1 MTGIGRLRRFGRRFH
16 PALRSQAVL
25 WFGAAGEKG
34 GGGQMDR
41 VEALFDRMD
50 AWRHLPK
57 YQLERRSDIFFSL
70 YLSEVLEAKFGFPIR
85 PEVTPEFPVRKA
97 TIYSHLRG
105 DDCCNID
112 YLALSA
118 SGTESVFVELK
129 TDQASRRV
137 QQDDYLLRAQQVG
150 LPALL
155 GGICSIFRATTKPYR
170 LKWFALMVHL
180 REMGLLQIPAS
191 LCDIM
196 ACESHRGAPDAS
208 NGIVI
213 TAPSATPHIVYV
225 QPLAGEAGDNSV
237 ISFEEYAD
245 VVSRHADP
253 LSQRFAESLLEWA
266 SIKAGGRPNE
276 VPT

>member
-1 MTGIGRLRRFGRRFH
+1 VDHM
-16 PALRSQAVL
+16 AAV
-25 WFGAAGEKG
+25 
-34 GGGQMDR
+34 
-41 VEALFDRMD
+41 FDRMD

-70 YLSEVLEAKFGFPIR
+70 YLPEVLEAKLGFPIH
-85 PEVTPEFPVRKA
+85 PQVVPEFPVHKA
-97 TIYSHLRG
+97 TIYSDHRG

-118 SGTESVFVELK
+118 DGSQPLYVELK

-155 GGICSIFRATTKPYR
+155 DGVCSIFRATTRPYR
-170 LKWFALMVHL
+170 PKWFALMLHL
-180 REMGLLQIPAS
+180 QEMGLLQVPAS

-196 ACESHRGAPDAS
+196 ACERHRGAPNAS
-208 NGIVI
+208 KDIVI
-213 TAPSATPHIVYV
+213 TAPAAKPHIVYV
-225 QPLAGEAGDNSV
+225 QPLAGDAGDSV
-237 ISFEEYAD
+237 VIAFEEYAE
-245 VVSRHADP
+245 VVARHDDP
-253 LSQRFAESLLEWA
+253 LSQRFAESLLEWS
-266 SIKAGGRPNE
+266 SIRAGERHPNG